1 MIKTFEMEKT
11 ATIHSKLNIEFR
23 SGQIIVEHQRESNS
37 LDDDDSS
44 IFLSF
49 NKVESKKLFDYYN
62 IYSINELADKF
73 FQHFT
78 TYNSLKIF
86 QQYFEKR
93 EINSLLSESHLID

>member
-11 ATIHSKLNIEFR
+11 ATIQSKLNIEFR
-23 SGQIIVEHQRESNS
+23 SGQILVEHQRESNS

-49 NKVESKKLFDYYN
+49 NKIESKKLFDYYDTVN
-62 IYSINELADKF
+62 VDEFVDNF

-78 TYNSLKIF
+78 IYNSLKRF
-86 QQYFEKR
+86 QQFFEKR
-93 EINSLLSESHLID
+93 EINSLLSDSNLID

>member
-23 SGQIIVEHQRESNS
+23 SGQILVEHQRESYS

-49 NKVESKKLFDYYN
+49 NKIESKKLFDYYDTVN
-62 IYSINELADKF
+62 VDEFVDNF

-78 TYNSLKIF
+78 IYNSLKRF
-86 QQYFEKR
+86 QQFFEKR
-93 EINSLLSESHLID
+93 EINSLLSDSNLID